1 MKTHPATTAWWSWF
15 FTERNR
21 VTVLVSPPLASGA
34 TNVGDVE
41 MATPKALEAAKV
53 QAASYGL
60 ETIYVS
66 VNNSAPWPKNKFL

>member
-21 VTVLVSPPLASGA
+21 VTAIVSPSPASGVA
-34 TNVGDVE
+34 SPSDAE
-41 MATPKALEAAKV
+41 LDTPAALEAAKV

-66 VNNSAPWPKNKFL
+66 VNVAAP